1 MSRRRV
7 ARTATTSPHEVTVDQ
22 RDGAFYAECSCGETL
37 GTNHGS
43 REWARQAG
51 REHHRKVMPHRCGPR
66 MGRQLESV
74 RRSA

>member
-7 ARTATTSPHEVTVDQ
+7 ARATATSPHEVTVDQ
-22 RDGAFYAECSCGETL
+22 RDGAFYAECSCGESL

-43 REWARQAG
+43 REWARQASC
-51 REHHRKVMPHRCGPR
+51 EHHRKVMPHLCGPR
-66 MGRQLESV
+66 VDRQLESA

>member
-7 ARTATTSPHEVTVDQ
+7 ARTATTSSRKVTVGQ
-22 RDGAFYAECSCGETL
+22 RDGAFYAECSCGESL

-43 REWARQAG
+43 RECARRAG

-66 MGRQLESV
+66 MDRQLE
-74 RRSA
+74 RRTA